1 MVGDLRAERPEER
14 RGAAFVR
21 SGRRIELQHRHA
33 QLFGAHARREERA
46 HGEERDG
53 ACGLVRTHA
62 DSVQCSAGR
71 RQRRRRATGRGQ
83 SDAAL
88 GVVGAAI
95 QDCAGIPRTLTTR
108 GSKELRMIRLDN
120 VAKHFGGRTLFDG
133 VQWAVAP
140 RARVGLVGPNGAGK
154 STIFRLMTGEMQAD
168 EGAVIRPKGCTIGI
182 LPQDVGELGD
192 VPCVQY
198 VLSGREELQAR
209 AEAMERLT
217 AELDAATD
225 DAEAAR
231 IGSELAERV
240 RRVTRAAR
248 WLQRTGGEAE
258 AMLSSAWDFRASV
271 AGGAAYEDAP
281 ANDRFSGGWRMRLV
295 LSRLLLQRRSSVLL
309 MDEPTNHLDVPSV
322 EWLEGF
328 LRDYEGAVIVISHDR
343 YFLNRLVTQIA
354 AMEPQ
359 GLHLQEGNYDAYIAG
374 WDERAEQLEKM
385 KARQDR
391 EIKELERFVE
401 RFKAKATK
409 AKQAQSRVK
418 RLAKIERVETLSS
431 KAKMRGFRFAE
442 AQRSG
447 KVVCQLEGVA
457 KSYGENVVYES
468 LDLTLYGQRVAVVGP
483 NGAGKSTMLK
493 ILAGRLDVERGGVE
507 LGHNVQL
514 AFFGQHQVELLD
526 PKKTLLE
533 EMESSAPYDEV
544 PRCRGILGAFLFT
557 GDDVKKKVS
566 VLSGGERNRLALAK
580 LLLRPT
586 NLLLLDEPT
595 NHLDIDSRDVLIE
608 ALRSYEGTLAVVS
621 HDRHFINEVADRIVH
636 VESRQTP
643 EYDGDY
649 EYYASKQREAAAA
662 EQATAAVSAPA
673 PKSKRDK
680 KRRDAARREDKRK
693 KLGSRKK
700 DAAAIEE
707 RIAHRESAIFALEA
721 ALAAPSL
728 YESGDAERIAQL
740 TRDLQA
746 EQAALES
753 DYEAW
758 SGLTEEIE
766 RIEAEFTT

>member
-1 MVGDLRAERPEER
+1 
-14 RGAAFVR
+14 
-21 SGRRIELQHRHA
+21 
-33 QLFGAHARREERA
+33 
-46 HGEERDG
+46 
-53 ACGLVRTHA
+53 
-62 DSVQCSAGR
+62 
-71 RQRRRRATGRGQ
+71 
-83 SDAAL
+83 
-88 GVVGAAI
+88 
-95 QDCAGIPRTLTTR
+95 
-108 GSKELRMIRLDN
+108 MIRLDN
-120 VAKHFGGRTLFDG
+120 VAKHFGGRTLFGG

-231 IGSELAERV
+231 IGSELAEASDEFAQLGGYSV
-240 RRVTRAAR
+240 RA
-248 WLQRTGGEAE
+248 EAE
-258 AMLSSAWDFRASV
+258 AILVGMGFRH
-271 AGGAAYEDAP
+271 ELFDAP
-281 ANDRFSGGWRMRLV
+281 ANTLSGGWRMRLV
-295 LSRLLLQRRSSVLL
+295 LSRLLLQRPSVLL

-468 LDLTLYGQRVAVVGP
+468 LDLTLYRGQRVAVVGP

-595 NHLDIDSRDVLIE
+595 NHLDIDSRDILIE

-636 VESRQTP
+636 VESRQTL

-662 EQATAAVSAPA
+662 DQATAAVSAPA

-746 EQAALES
+746 EQAALEA